1 MEEWRSATTADTM
14 EEWWSAAAANALE
27 VNR

>member
-1 MEEWRSATTADTM
+1 MEEWRSAAAADTV

>member
-1 MEEWRSATTADTM
+1 MEERRSAATADTM

>member
-1 MEEWRSATTADTM
+1 MEEWRSAATADTM